1 MVYKWKNFNGVEH
14 FTWTSLDTLVEE
26 TVVGYAQM
34 DIIFNVVIYDINKD
48 RKFVIW
54 NLGDGFLYF

>member
-34 DIIFNVVIYDINKD
+34 DIIFNVIIYDINK
-48 RKFVIW
+48 VVSLIG
-54 NLGDGFLYF
+54 NL